1 MPLQVVGGVEK
12 CFLRLKKICFLNKT
26 RLLACSVS
34 LKELCGAHSSTSKRS
49 FPNWEGGVTM
59 AFFGGSLLNKNKQ
72 CKQNSPILSR
82 YFEDILK
89 SHSSQVPKAV

>member
-1 MPLQVVGGVEK
+1 MTETHTHIVAMPLQVVGGVEK

-49 FPNWEGGVTM
+49 FPNWEGG
-59 AFFGGSLLNKNKQ
+59 GDDG
-72 CKQNSPILSR
+72 ILWWI
-82 YFEDILK
+82 FAQQK
-89 SHSSQVPKAV
+89 